1 MIEII
6 ILILVAVN
14 LIIKSAVLL
23 KLQDKCAAD
32 LDFLVEVPCSQTKKK
47 EK

>member
-6 ILILVAVN
+6 ILVLVAVN
-14 LIIKSAVLL
+14 LIIELAVLL

-32 LDFLVEVPCSQTKKK
+32 LDFLVEVPPPKQRK

>member
-14 LIIKSAVLL
+14 LIIDLTVLITL
-23 KLQDKCAAD
+23 RDKITEFPPSD
-32 LDFLVEVPCSQTKKK
+32 RVIDK
-47 EK
+47 ESV